1 MSPLSLIFILS
12 AAVIV
17 ALIGWRWWRRYQT
30 LRQREQV
37 EDALKHVH
45 ACEWRNG
52 RATLESLCGALHLS
66 ANRAVRLL
74 TQMENDGLLRTSTD
88 GLRLTPEG
96 ERMALAIIR
105 AHRLLERYL
114 ADEARMPLANV
125 HTEAERREHDLT
137 PAAVDAMEAAL
148 GYPMIDPHGDPI
160 PAKDG
165 TITAVAQQ
173 ALLQLAIGCSATI
186 TRVSDRNSA
195 MLRYAAELGLRP
207 GVRVTLIGAEPFGG
221 SLRLKIGRAEC
232 TIGRELAAQVFV
244 TINE

>member
-1 MSPLSLIFILS
+1 MDKLSP
-12 AAVIV
+12 
-17 ALIGWRWWRRYQT
+17 
-30 LRQREQV
+30 
-37 EDALKHVH
+37 
-45 ACEWRNG
+45 
-52 RATLESLCGALHLS
+52 
-66 ANRAVRLL
+66 
-74 TQMENDGLLRTSTD
+74 QMEDYLKAVYLIRERADSVTTTAIATALSV
-88 GLRLTPEG
+88 TPASVTGMIKKLAELKLVRHTPYQGVELSKSG
-96 ERMALAIIR
+96 EKIALEIVR
-105 AHRLLERYL
+105 HHRLLEL
-114 ADEARMPLANV
+114 FLIE
-125 HTEAERREHDLT
+125 
-137 PAAVDAMEAAL
+137 AL
-148 GYPMIDPHGDPI
+148 GYSWDEVHAEADVLEHVISEEFEERVAARLGYPVVDPHGDPI